1 MEWSVRRSLSK
12 TNYKIHNN
20 SIKENLLPLLTDNQ
34 KQFIYK
40 DEADVL
46 NVVLFGITAKEWR
59 KNKPSLTGNIRDYP
73 DILHLVVLSNLEVL
87 NSEMIDE
94 GIQKKIRLEKLNK
107 IAIKQLS
114 ILYYDNNIQR
124 IENISKYSIKGVNYD

>member
-12 TNYKIHNN
+12 TNYKIHTN
-20 SIKENLLPLLTDNQ
+20 SIKENLLPLLTDKQ

-46 NVVLFGITAKEWR
+46 NVALFGITAKEWR
-59 KNKPSLTGNIRDYP
+59 KNNPSLTGNIRDYP

-94 GIQKKIRLEKLNK
+94 GIQQKIRLEKLNK

-124 IENISKYSIKGVNYD
+124 IENISKYSIKG

>member
-1 MEWSVRRSLSK
+1 MEK
-12 TNYKIHNN
+12 NN
-20 SIKENLLPLLTDNQ
+20 
-34 KQFIYK
+34 
-40 DEADVL
+40 
-46 NVVLFGITAKEWR
+46 
-59 KNKPSLTGNIRDYP
+59 PSLTGNIRDYT

-94 GIQKKIRLEKLNK
+94 GIQQKIRLEKLNK

-124 IENISKYSIKGVNYD
+124 IENISKYSIKGGEL

>member
-1 MEWSVRRSLSK
+1 MEK
-12 TNYKIHNN
+12 NN
-20 SIKENLLPLLTDNQ
+20 
-34 KQFIYK
+34 
-40 DEADVL
+40 
-46 NVVLFGITAKEWR
+46 
-59 KNKPSLTGNIRDYP
+59 PSLTGNIRDYT

-94 GIQKKIRLEKLNK
+94 GIQQKIRLEKLNK

-124 IENISKYSIKGVNYD
+124 IENISKYSIKGGELWLII

>member
-20 SIKENLLPLLTDNQ
+20 SIKENLLPLLTDKQ

-46 NVVLFGITAKEWR
+46 NVALFGVTAKDWR
-59 KNKPSLTGNIRDYP
+59 KT
-73 DILHLVVLSNLEVL
+73 ILV
-87 NSEMIDE
+87 
-94 GIQKKIRLEKLNK
+94 
-107 IAIKQLS
+107 
-114 ILYYDNNIQR
+114 
-124 IENISKYSIKGVNYD
+124 